1 MSYKEEEIKIKTV
14 DDLNKKP
21 TAVAHIGGWNIMFS
35 NITFTKKQIKNY
47 KKYFG
52 IEIENLENK

>member
-1 MSYKEEEIKIKTV
+1 MSYKEEEIKIQTV
-14 DDLNKKP
+14 SDLNKKP

-52 IEIENLENK
+52 IEIENLEDK